1 MKWVAILGG
10 QSRPHDHTDRSGE
23 MRTGVR
29 PAARWAALILI
40 AGVLAAC
47 GSGGPA
53 QPAAAP
59 PTTSAGTAPTAT
71 TTTVPP
77 TTTTTE
83 QPGWTVIG
91 TDAAGIAVD
100 ERTISGPDGGVVTLV
115 RYRVGSTTFAL
126 HVGSQ
131 DPPANPAS
139 IPAAN
144 GAAIASTETPV
155 LLGAFNGGFKMSS
168 AAGGFEVNGQV
179 LYPLR
184 AGLASLVIDTDGS
197 AHVGVWGDGLPIP
210 GEQVASVRQ
219 NLAPLV
225 SVGVASASAPDVG
238 AWGAMLGPGP
248 AVPRSAVGQDPLG
261 DIIYAASMSVVPSDL
276 AYALVNAGVFSGM
289 ELDINPYWIQAV
301 GAATPGAALSTLV
314 PGQQRPADQFQ
325 AGWTRDF
332 ITVLAAP

>member
-1 MKWVAILGG
+1 
-10 QSRPHDHTDRSGE
+10 
-23 MRTGVR
+23 MRNGVR
-29 PAARWAALILI
+29 PAARWAALVLVA
-40 AGVLAAC
+40 AGLAAC
-47 GSGGPA
+47 SSTTGPSHPSA
-53 QPAAAP
+53 APSTAAPSTAAAAH
-59 PTTSAGTAPTAT
+59 TT
-71 TTTVPP
+71 TTTVPAP
-77 TTTTTE
+77 TTTTTTE

-91 TDAAGIAVD
+91 TDGAGIAVD
-100 ERTISGPDGGVVTLV
+100 ERTITGPSGGVVTLV
-115 RYRVGSTTFAL
+115 RYRVGSTHFAL

-131 DPPANPAS
+131 DPPANAAS
-139 IPAAN
+139 IPPTN

-179 LYPLR
+179 LYPLET
-184 AGLASLVIDTDGS
+184 GVASLVIDTDGS

-225 SVGVASASAPDVG
+225 TDGVASPSAGSVG

-248 AVPRSAVGQDPLG
+248 AVPRSAVAQDPVG
-261 DIIYAASMSVVPSDL
+261 DIIYAGSMGVVPSDL
-276 AYALVNAGVFSGM
+276 AAALVDAGAFSAM

-301 GAATPGAALSTLV
+301 GAATPGAPLTTLV
-314 PGQQRPADQFQ
+314 PGQQRPSDQFQ

-332 ITVLAAP
+332 ITVLAAY